1 MISSLGSLVVHIDWI
16 LAKPAIPSWEDIRQ
30 TTSGHTFYYIYS
42 GKGVFYSEGEEYEVE
57 GNTLVYLWPGLRLYM
72 KSSEAQPLRMTML
85 LFDCASLI
93 KSEHG
98 WQDPPKTVERLN
110 LPFLTPL
117 QHDQAGVISSLFQQ
131 LEREWVPGDPMQE
144 VKTKSDWYRLI
155 AEIHEVIH
163 DRKVRNNEKG
173 IAEVVRWFKSMLDEN
188 FVSDFKITKLA
199 QQSGF
204 SPVYLRRS
212 FSARYG
218 CSPKEYLE
226 NLRNE
231 HAMLRLKH
239 TGDSISQI
247 AIDCGHS
254 DVYQFSKMFK
264 KRNGISPT
272 EYRKRQTLSM

>member
-1 MISSLGSLVVHIDWI
+1 MTIALGSLAVHIDWI
-16 LAKPAIPSWEDIRQ
+16 IAKPAIPGWEDIRQ
-30 TTSGHTFYYIYS
+30 STSGHTFYYIHS
-42 GKGVFYSEGEEYEVE
+42 GKGVFYCEGEEYEVE
-57 GNTLVYLWPGLRLYM
+57 GNTFVYLWPGLKLYM
-72 KSSEAQPLRMTML
+72 KSSEALPLRMTML
-85 LFDCASLI
+85 FFDCASLI

-98 WQDPPKTVERLN
+98 WEPPQTIERLN

-117 QHDQAGVISSLFQQ
+117 QQDQAGVISSKFQQ
-131 LEREWVPGDPMQE
+131 LEREWVPGDHVQE
-144 VKTKSDWYRLI
+144 VKTKSEWYRLI
-155 AEIHEVIH
+155 AELQEIIN
-163 DRKVRNNEKG
+163 DRKVRSNEKG
-173 IAEVVRWFKSMLDEN
+173 IAEVVRWFKSMLDEH
-188 FVSDFKITKLA
+188 FASDTKITKLA

-204 SPVYLRRS
+204 SPVYLRRC

-231 HAMLRLKH
+231 HALLRLKH
-239 TGDSISQI
+239 TGDPISQI

-272 EYRKRQTLSM
+272 EYRKLAK